1 MASNIEGSSTGSKR
15 RRSSSKVQVPDPL
28 PTGSILKRDS
38 TIKSILRKKVHE
50 RLDIEKT
57 KSSLSARIKLLKKH
71 ASERMTPSGLRIQ
84 CVRAKGQN
92 ADALQAV
99 FKDIIL
105 DAERK
110 LLDVATDSLHKDVVA
125 CQEEIQEHEKDI
137 DGTIAQW
144 KTHLLKVKEITPD
157 QVEKLIETAA
167 TFAEKLSSE
176 SAVTR
181 ASKSLQA
188 EITQRESN
196 KREDIDSNE
205 PFVPTESSIRE
216 IICQE
221 IHHVKEPHTA
231 SGNRQRRVSFSDN
244 SGRRSRTKHQPQLRK
259 KSKSPQNRTKEQRK
273 EQQKQQS
280 QKQGRSKSPR
290 SNPGKWNVSPRS
302 SAKNARAKVLAPQ
315 NRQTLLS

>member
-1 MASNIEGSSTGSKR
+1 MANNIEGSSTGSKR
-15 RRSSSKVQVPDPL
+15 RRSSSEVQVPDPL
-28 PTGSILKRDS
+28 PTGSNLKLDS
-38 TIKSILRKKVHE
+38 TIESILRKKVRE

-57 KSSLSARIKLLKKH
+57 KSSLSARIKLLEKH
-71 ASERMTPSGLRIQ
+71 ASERTTPSGLRIQ
-84 CVRAKGQN
+84 RVRAKGQN

-99 FKDIIL
+99 FEDIIL

-110 LLDVATDSLHKDVVA
+110 LLDAAIDNLRKDVVA

-157 QVEKLIETAA
+157 QVEKLVETAA

-188 EITQRESN
+188 EIAQREST
-196 KREDIDSNE
+196 KREDMDSNE

-216 IICQE
+216 IIRQE
-221 IHHVKEPHTA
+221 IHHTKEPHTA
-231 SGNRQRRVSFSDN
+231 SGNRQRKVSFSDN
-244 SGRRSRTKHQPQLRK
+244 SGRRSRTKHQPQSRK
-259 KSKSPQNRTKEQRK
+259 KSKSPQNRAKEQRK
-273 EQQKQQS
+273 
-280 QKQGRSKSPR
+280 GA
-290 SNPGKWNVSPRS
+290 
-302 SAKNARAKVLAPQ
+302 AKTAVTK
-315 NRQTLLS
+315 TG